1 MIHFSPFND
10 PAGDNYHYFRG
21 DDYDAKELDI
31 LSRYKRY
38 NGTEGNSQESDQRYA
53 TAGKSTPDVE
63 DINGD
68 NTLNETEKYFGV
80 QDLSPS
86 KRFAGRCK

>member
-1 MIHFSPFND
+1 MIRFLLLTILPGID
-10 PAGDNYHYFRG
+10 DHYFRG
-21 DDYDAKELDI
+21 DDYDAEELDI

-68 NTLNETEKYFGV
+68 
-80 QDLSPS
+80 S
-86 KRFAGRCK
+86 